1 MRERL
6 LKIVH
11 KISLVQIFSEERK
24 TLLLSSFAGG
34 LNRRSLGTPGDRPRQ
49 PHCRD
54 PDPIAEFSRED
65 HDSHHSSWLSLLKGY
80 LPTTG
85 DPFASVTMSVSSSF
99 RMFECA
105 TFEDR
110 GGERV
115 PINAGIIGLP
125 RIIAMRTRFVWRIRC
140 TSLWKFR
147 ENNSFR
153 EHVCVQL
160 VVKVW
165 ILFYANLCEYALLK
179 LRVII
184 LFCRAWN
191 LLRTG

>member
-1 MRERL
+1 M

-11 KISLVQIFSEERK
+11 KISLVQIFSKERK

-80 LPTTG
+80 LPTTQ
-85 DPFASVTMSVSSSF
+85 ATRLHLWRCRSVVPS
-99 RMFECA
+99 ECSNA
-105 TFEDR
+105 RHSKTGE
-110 GGERV
+110 GGERAPV
-115 PINAGIIGLP
+115 NGGIIGPP